1 MNTIYFNPHKDKW
14 LCLLNSGEIKK
25 RECLFIIL
33 ESRKFSI
40 FPTSRSHSRITLFP
54 HIYHEDTTYPVEHEI
69 MGYSRDYK
77 RHRDKQLIIV
87 SYEFLIYYFSP
98 KYLF

>member
-40 FPTSRSHSRITLFP
+40 FPTSRSHNRITLFP
-54 HIYHEDTTYPVEHEI
+54 HIYHEDTTYPI
-69 MGYSRDYK
+69 RIGSFTNT
-77 RHRDKQLIIV
+77 DKDKGFTNGLILRITN
-87 SYEFLIYYFSP
+87 
-98 KYLF
+98 